1 MSTTGII
8 TLFIIGLIAITVELF
23 IPGAIIG
30 LCGAGCVV
38 ASIIFAYLY
47 VSNLLGHILLGLGI
61 CFIPV
66 FFVSWYKLL
75 SKTFSVKASEKDFS
89 SARDRLN
96 DLLSEEGIA
105 LTTLR
110 PSGIANIKGNKIDV
124 ISEGEMISK
133 NTRIKVIDVKGNRII
148 VKPVKL

>member
-8 TLFIIGLIAITVELF
+8 TLFIIGLIAIAVELF

-30 LCGAGCVV
+30 LCGAGCVIT
-38 ASIIFAYLY
+38 SIIFAYIY

-89 SARDRLN
+89 SARDRLD

-110 PSGIANIKGNKIDV
+110 PSGIANIKGSKIDV

-148 VKPVKL
+148 VKPVKT

>member
-8 TLFIIGLIAITVELF
+8 TLFIIGLIAIAVELF

-38 ASIIFAYLY
+38 TSIIFAYLY

>member
-8 TLFIIGLIAITVELF
+8 TLFIIGLIAIAVELF
-23 IPGAIIG
+23 IPGAVIG

-38 ASIIFAYLY
+38 TSIIFAYLY

>member
-8 TLFIIGLIAITVELF
+8 TLYIIGLIAITVELF
-23 IPGAIIG
+23 IPGAIVG
-30 LCGAGCVV
+30 LCGAGCVIT
-38 ASIIFAYLY
+38 SIIFAYLY
-47 VSNLLGHILLGLGI
+47 VSNLLGHILLVLGI
-61 CFIPV
+61 CFIPI

-75 SKTFSVKASEKDFS
+75 SKTFSVKASEKGFS

-110 PSGIANIKGNKIDV
+110 PSGIANIKGDKIDV

-148 VKPVKL
+148 VKPVKS

>member
-8 TLFIIGLIAITVELF
+8 TLYIIGLIAITVELF
-23 IPGAIIG
+23 IPGAIVG
-30 LCGAGCVV
+30 LCGAGCVIT
-38 ASIIFAYLY
+38 SIVFAYLY
-47 VSNLLGHILLGLGI
+47 VSNLLGHILLVLGI
-61 CFIPV
+61 CFIPI

-75 SKTFSVKASEKDFS
+75 SKTFSVKASEKGFS

-96 DLLSEEGIA
+96 NMLSEEGIA

-110 PSGIANIKGNKIDV
+110 PSGIANIKGDKIDV

-148 VKPVKL
+148 VKPVKS

>member
-8 TLFIIGLIAITVELF
+8 TLYIIGLIAITVELF
-23 IPGAIIG
+23 IPGAIVG
-30 LCGAGCVV
+30 LCGAGCVIT
-38 ASIIFAYLY
+38 SIVFAYLY
-47 VSNLLGHILLGLGI
+47 VSNLLGHILLVLGI
-61 CFIPV
+61 CFIPI

-75 SKTFSVKASEKDFS
+75 SKTFSVKASEKGFS

-96 DLLSEEGIA
+96 NLLSEEGIA

-110 PSGIANIKGNKIDV
+110 PSGIANIKGDKIDV

-148 VKPVKL
+148 VKPVKS

>member
-38 ASIIFAYLY
+38 TSIIFAYLY

>member
-1 MSTTGII
+1 MSITGII

-23 IPGAIIG
+23 IPGAIVG
-30 LCGAGCVV
+30 LCGAGCVIT
-38 ASIIFAYLY
+38 SIIFAYIY
-47 VSNLLGHILLGLGI
+47 VSNLLGHILLVLGV

-75 SKTFSVKASEKDFS
+75 SKTFSVKASEKGFS

-96 DLLSEEGIA
+96 NMLSEEGIA

-110 PSGIANIKGNKIDV
+110 PSGIANIKGDKIDV

-148 VKPVKL
+148 VKPVKT

>member
-8 TLFIIGLIAITVELF
+8 TLYIIGLIAITVELF
-23 IPGAIIG
+23 IPGAIVG
-30 LCGAGCVV
+30 LCGAGCVIT
-38 ASIIFAYLY
+38 SIVFAYLY
-47 VSNLLGHILLGLGI
+47 VSNLLGHILLVLGI

-75 SKTFSVKASEKDFS
+75 SKTFSVKASEKGFS
-89 SARDRLN
+89 SAREGLN
-96 DLLSEEGIA
+96 NLLSEEGIA

-110 PSGIANIKGNKIDV
+110 PSGIANIKGDKIDV

-148 VKPVKL
+148 VKPVKS

>member
-1 MSTTGII
+1 MSITGII

-30 LCGAGCVV
+30 LCGAGCVIT
-38 ASIIFAYLY
+38 SIIFAYIY

-89 SARDRLN
+89 SARDRL
-96 DLLSEEGIA
+96 DYLLSEEGIA

-110 PSGIANIKGNKIDV
+110 PSGIANIKGSKIDV

-148 VKPVKL
+148 VKPVKT

>member
-1 MSTTGII
+1 MSITGII
-8 TLFIIGLIAITVELF
+8 TLFIIGLIAIAVELF

-38 ASIIFAYLY
+38 TSIIFAYIY

-89 SARDRLN
+89 SARDRLD

>member
-8 TLFIIGLIAITVELF
+8 TLYIIGLIAITVELF
-23 IPGAIIG
+23 IPGAIVG
-30 LCGAGCVV
+30 LCGAGCVIT
-38 ASIIFAYLY
+38 SIVFAYLY
-47 VSNLLGHILLGLGI
+47 VSNLLGHILLVLGI
-61 CFIPV
+61 CFIPI

-75 SKTFSVKASEKDFS
+75 SKTFSVKASEKGFS

-110 PSGIANIKGNKIDV
+110 PSGIANIKGDKIDV

-148 VKPVKL
+148 VKPVKS

>member
-1 MSTTGII
+1 MSITGII
-8 TLFIIGLIAITVELF
+8 TLFIIGLIAIAVELF

-38 ASIIFAYLY
+38 TSIIFAYLY

-75 SKTFSVKASEKDFS
+75 SKTFSVRASEKDFS
-89 SARDRLN
+89 SARDRLD

>member
-1 MSTTGII
+1 MSITGII
-8 TLFIIGLIAITVELF
+8 TLFIIGLIAIAVELF

-38 ASIIFAYLY
+38 TSIIFAYIY

-75 SKTFSVKASEKDFS
+75 SKTFSVRASEKDFS
-89 SARDRLN
+89 SARDRLD

>member
-1 MSTTGII
+1 MSITGII
-8 TLFIIGLIAITVELF
+8 TLFMFGLIAIAVELF

-38 ASIIFAYLY
+38 TSIIFAYLY

-75 SKTFSVKASEKDFS
+75 SKTFSVRASEKDFS
-89 SARDRLN
+89 SARDRLD

>member
-1 MSTTGII
+1 MSITGII
-8 TLFIIGLIAITVELF
+8 TLFIIGLTAITIELF
-23 IPGAIIG
+23 IPGAIVG
-30 LCGAGCVV
+30 LCGAGCVIT
-38 ASIIFAYLY
+38 SIIFAYY
-47 VSNLLGHILLGLGI
+47 ASNLLGHILLILGI

-75 SKTFSVKASEKDFS
+75 SKTFSVKASEKGFS

-96 DLLSEEGIA
+96 NLLSKEGIA

>member
-8 TLFIIGLIAITVELF
+8 TLYIIGLIAITVELF
-23 IPGAIIG
+23 IPGAIVG
-30 LCGAGCVV
+30 LCGAGCVIT
-38 ASIIFAYLY
+38 SIIFAYLY
-47 VSNLLGHILLGLGI
+47 VSNLLGHILLVLGI
-61 CFIPV
+61 CFIPI

-75 SKTFSVKASEKDFS
+75 TKTFSVKASEKGFS

-110 PSGIANIKGNKIDV
+110 PSGIANIKGDKIDV

>member
-8 TLFIIGLIAITVELF
+8 TLYIIGLIAITVELF
-23 IPGAIIG
+23 IPGAIVG

-38 ASIIFAYLY
+38 TSIIFAYLY
-47 VSNLLGHILLGLGI
+47 VSNLLGHILLVLGI

-75 SKTFSVKASEKDFS
+75 SKTFSVKASEKGFS

-96 DLLSEEGIA
+96 DLLSEEGVA

-110 PSGIANIKGNKIDV
+110 PSGIANIKGDKIDV

-148 VKPVKL
+148 VKPVKT

>member
-23 IPGAIIG
+23 IPGAIVG
-30 LCGAGCVV
+30 LCGAGCVIT
-38 ASIIFAYLY
+38 SIVFAYLY
-47 VSNLLGHILLGLGI
+47 VSNLLGHILLVLGI

-75 SKTFSVKASEKDFS
+75 SKTFSVKASEKGFS

-110 PSGIANIKGNKIDV
+110 PSGVANIKGDKIDV

-148 VKPVKL
+148 VKPVKT

>member
-8 TLFIIGLIAITVELF
+8 TLYIIGLIAITVELF
-23 IPGAIIG
+23 IPGAIVG
-30 LCGAGCVV
+30 LCGAGCVIT
-38 ASIIFAYLY
+38 SIIFAYIY
-47 VSNLLGHILLGLGI
+47 VSNLLGHILLILGV

-75 SKTFSVKASEKDFS
+75 SKTFSVKASEKGFS

-96 DLLSEEGIA
+96 NMLSEEGIA

-110 PSGIANIKGNKIDV
+110 PSGIANIKGDKIDV

-148 VKPVKL
+148 VKPVKT

>member
-8 TLFIIGLIAITVELF
+8 TLYIIGLIAITVELF
-23 IPGAIIG
+23 IPGAIVG
-30 LCGAGCVV
+30 LCGAGCVIT
-38 ASIIFAYLY
+38 SIVFAYLY
-47 VSNLLGHILLGLGI
+47 VSNLLGHILLVLGI
-61 CFIPV
+61 CFIPI

-75 SKTFSVKASEKDFS
+75 SKTFSVKASEKGFS

-110 PSGIANIKGNKIDV
+110 PSGVANIKGDKIDV

>member
-1 MSTTGII
+1 MSITGII

-38 ASIIFAYLY
+38 TSIIFAYLY

-148 VKPVKL
+148 VKPVKT

>member
-8 TLFIIGLIAITVELF
+8 TLYIIGLIAITVELF
-23 IPGAIIG
+23 IPGAIVG
-30 LCGAGCVV
+30 LCGAGCVITSV
-38 ASIIFAYLY
+38 VFAYLY
-47 VSNLLGHILLGLGI
+47 VSNLLGHILLVLGI
-61 CFIPV
+61 CFIPI

-75 SKTFSVKASEKDFS
+75 TKTFSVKASEKGFS

-110 PSGIANIKGNKIDV
+110 PSGIANIKGDKIDV

-148 VKPVKL
+148 VKPVKS